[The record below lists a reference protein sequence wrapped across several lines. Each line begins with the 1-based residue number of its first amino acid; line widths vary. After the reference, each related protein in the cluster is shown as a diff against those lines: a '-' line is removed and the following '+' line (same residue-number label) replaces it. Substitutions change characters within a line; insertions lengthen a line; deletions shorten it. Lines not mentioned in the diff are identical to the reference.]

1 METQEMARLKIP
13 RHCVADGAHGLSPA
27 QEYVLRSTDPI
38 RIVSAPTGSGKS
50 YTFSI
55 AAKEGSHVLFIVPTR
70 RLAAD
75 LARTMRRNI
84 GEAQVHLWTSDER
97 RRMKEHSPEARV
109 DEIRARQAGGADTG
123 GQGQIVIA
131 TPETVAWMLTRKSSW
146 QPGPS
151 TTDIAGLTSF
161 DHIVFD
167 EFHTIT
173 PGGLGLVAAFCRVVA
188 GTDDPRVKVTFLSA
202 TPIRI
207 EGVLAALQ
215 IEESK
220 IGRKNEEVVSG
231 TREITGTARAIHGDM
246 EVAFEEQESMERLLE
261 EHDGDVR
268 KTIEGGRQLVVVYDS
283 LAAAQRDK
291 RAIVQ
296 RLEAMGISKDEVLYI
311 NSADD
316 KTANPAGGAPRD
328 GITQVGWDK
337 APTACKAL
345 VTTSSIEIG
354 MNLEAGLMVTDPGHE
369 AASLAQRI
377 GRVGRGEHEGK
388 VVIRVDQ
395 KALGRK
401 PWLREL
407 IDKLPRNREDMGIED
422 FLKTMLRAAA
432 TKVEEAAPGGDEDPP
447 EVFRTMPQRAVWR
460 AALFW
465 NAMER
470 SGGARAGLRRSLQCL
485 APKQAKWFAVRLRTV
500 EESGEPGKDWTRKF
514 IHEARNLR
522 DIGPTVWTVDPD
534 GVRKPV
540 SREIFERHSL
550 LASSPVCEDETGEL
564 AAYLDRPLHEVFEG
578 SDTIPSVPKVWTTW
592 PHRHGCIPVRRR
604 GRVEEW
610 LAKAEDMLSGLY
622 REQEEGLKAAIEL
635 VKVSGTIPTETDE
648 ARTRRS

>member
-1 METQEMARLKIP
+1 MKTHEAARLKIP
-13 RHCVADGAHGLSPA
+13 RHCVANGAHGLSPA
-27 QEYVLRSTDPI
+27 QEYVLGSTDPI

-50 YTFSI
+50 YTFSR
-55 AAKEGSHVLFIVPTR
+55 AAKEGSHVLFLAPTR

-75 LARTMRRNI
+75 LARTMRRDA
-84 GEAQVHLWTSDER
+84 GEAKVHLWTSDER
-97 RRMKEHSPEARV
+97 RRMKEESPEARV
-109 DEIRARQAGGADTG
+109 DEIRARQAGGADAG
-123 GQGQIVIA
+123 GHGQIVIA
-131 TPETVAWMLTRKSSW
+131 TPETVAWMLTRRSSW

-151 TTDIAGLTSF
+151 TTDIAGLTGF

-173 PGGLGLVAAFCRVVA
+173 PSGFGLAASFCRVVA
-188 GTDDPRVKVTFLSA
+188 ATNDTRVKVTFLSA
-202 TPIRI
+202 TPIGI
-207 EGVLAALQ
+207 ERVLTAFGT
-215 IEESK
+215 EEGR
-220 IGRKNEEVVSG
+220 IGRRSEEVVSG
-231 TREITGTARAIHGDM
+231 PREATGTARPIHGDM
-246 EVAFEEQESMERLLE
+246 EVVFEEQESMERLLE
-261 EHDGDVR
+261 EHDSDVR
-268 KTIEGGRQLVVVYDS
+268 GTVGEGRQLVVVYDS
-283 LAAAQRDK
+283 LAVAQRDK
-291 RAIVQ
+291 RAIVR
-296 RLEAMGISKDEVLYI
+296 RLEATGISRDEVLYV

-316 KTANPAGGAPRD
+316 KACED
-328 GITQVGWDK
+328 GITQIGWDK
-337 APTACKAL
+337 DPMACKAL

-354 MNLEAGLMVTDPGHE
+354 MNLKAGLMVTDPGHE

-377 GRVGRGEHEGK
+377 GRVARGENEGK
-388 VVIRVDQ
+388 VIVRVDR

-407 IDKLPRNREDMGIED
+407 LDKLPGNGEETGIED

-432 TKVEEAAPGGDEDPP
+432 SRLDEAAPEEGEDPP
-447 EVFRTMPQRAVWR
+447 EVFRTMPQRAVWS

-470 SGGARAGLRRSLQCL
+470 GDGAGAGLRSSLRDL
-485 APKQAKWFAVRLRTV
+485 APPQAKWLAARLRTV
-500 EESGEPGKDWTRKF
+500 EKSGEPGRDWVRKF
-514 IHEARNLR
+514 IREARNLR
-522 DIGPTVWTVDPD
+522 DIGPTVRTVDPD
-534 GVRKPV
+534 GVAKPV
-540 SREIFERHSL
+540 PREIFERYSL
-550 LASSPVCEDETGEL
+550 LASSPICEDGSGEL
-564 AAYLDRPLHEVFEG
+564 TAYLDRPLHEVFEG